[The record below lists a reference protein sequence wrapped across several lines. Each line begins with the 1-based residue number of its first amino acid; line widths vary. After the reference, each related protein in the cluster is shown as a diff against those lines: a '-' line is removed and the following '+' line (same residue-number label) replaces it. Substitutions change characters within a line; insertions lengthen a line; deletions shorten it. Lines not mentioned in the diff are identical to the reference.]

1 MWVGDSKMV
10 ILWHH
15 CKNLILEPLFLRQQ
29 KAFSVLTAMEATIKL
44 RSRMCVKEC
53 LFKLRVNIVLGI
65 YVNCHILVCSK
76 GYFLPSVVWRRDSW
90 NVVLREFIVTICYDV
105 QYLYNK
111 NVHIVCKKYIWMCS
125 IISAR
130 DGGFAYIN
138 RHICLNW
145 LKVSRFCI

>member
-1 MWVGDSKMV
+1 MV

-65 YVNCHILVCSK
+65 YVNCHILICSK
-76 GYFLPSVVWRRDSW
+76 GYFFHQLCEGET
-90 NVVLREFIVTICYDV
+90 LET
-105 QYLYNK
+105 L
-111 NVHIVCKKYIWMCS
+111 
-125 IISAR
+125 
-130 DGGFAYIN
+130 
-138 RHICLNW
+138 CL
-145 LKVSRFCI
+145 F